1 MAKPDEYGTNDPLHI
16 IVEQLIKWQKEDVA
30 EQLIDTFALATG
42 EHLELN
48 NSIAKLYH
56 DIRAYDKCEKQTLKV
71 LNMCPDTAS
80 KYSVR
85 ANLAK
90 MYNAFNEPKKA
101 LFYSKQNIAVNP
113 ESPETKLEMVFSY
126 FLNGQKKEA
135 EGLLREM
142 KEVEYIYPE
151 HTRNIINFNLGT
163 YDMEAEIGRAH
174 V

>member
-16 IVEQLIKWQKEDVA
+16 IVDQLVKWQKEDVS
-30 EQLIDTFALATG
+30 EQLIDTFAIAAG
-42 EHLELN
+42 DHLELN

-71 LNMCPDTAS
+71 LDMCPDAAS

-90 MYNAFNEPKKA
+90 MYNAFNEPVKA
-101 LFYSKQNIAVNP
+101 LKYSRQNLAINKD
-113 ESPETKLEMVFSY
+113 SPETKLEMVFSY

-135 EGLLREM
+135 EDR
-142 KEVEYIYPE
+142 KS
-151 HTRNIINFNLGT
+151 TRLNSSHSQQSR
-163 YDMEAEIGRAH
+163 MPSSA
-174 V
+174 